1 MLFPHHAATDAAPP
15 IRLKPLVRIIGSVSA
30 GAARPAASDA
40 WFSSAVLLT
49 AVEPPQPGYL
59 TQCEAVT
66 TPCDRLAHRQA
77 LVVGHRPQRFS
88 GAPLSVL
95 DRTVRSPSAVSTA
108 TANPSSRRSR
118 SAHFFAA
125 LLWASNADRRAACL
139 IDC

>member
-1 MLFPHHAATDAAPP
+1 MLFLHHAATDAAPP
-15 IRLKPLVRIIGSVSA
+15 IRLKPLVRIIGSVSP

-95 DRTVRSPSAVSTA
+95 DRTVAFTERGQHGDRQPLQSAFPVG
-108 TANPSSRRSR
+108 PFLRR
-118 SAHFFAA
+118 AA
-125 LLWASNADRRAACL
+125 WASNADRRAACL